1 VGRDR
6 HPDDRRRHQRRPSL
20 PASAVIFGT
29 IPPGLVTDWHPS
41 PFRGLVITLS
51 GEAEHEA
58 GDGTRRRFG
67 PGSIFLAEDTTGQ
80 GHRTRSHTSQ
90 PSHGLIVSL
99 SPAPNP
105 QPLPEPDNAAGTK
118 RSASASGNPGAGDT
132 RTG

>member
-1 VGRDR
+1 MKIARLTTDDHDR
-6 HPDDRRRHQRRPSL
+6 SRWDEIDIAMTADGTSADPPL

-58 GDGTRRRFG
+58 SDGTRHRFG

-80 GHRTRSHTSQ
+80 GHRTRSNASQ
-90 PSHGLIVSL
+90 PSHGLIVRL
-99 SPAPNP
+99 GPAPNP
-105 QPLPEPDNAAGTK
+105 
-118 RSASASGNPGAGDT
+118 
-132 RTG
+132 